1 MKTWLPSTEIRLEH
15 DRAAKGKNCPIE
27 SPLKR
32 AASFPLGG
40 NVYKVSPIYFLME
53 VVLDPEEAELL
64 RIIRK
69 DKKVKEAVISYAK
82 TAKRDF

>member
-1 MKTWLPSTEIRLEH
+1 
-15 DRAAKGKNCPIE
+15 
-27 SPLKR
+27 
-32 AASFPLGG
+32 
-40 NVYKVSPIYFLME
+40 ME